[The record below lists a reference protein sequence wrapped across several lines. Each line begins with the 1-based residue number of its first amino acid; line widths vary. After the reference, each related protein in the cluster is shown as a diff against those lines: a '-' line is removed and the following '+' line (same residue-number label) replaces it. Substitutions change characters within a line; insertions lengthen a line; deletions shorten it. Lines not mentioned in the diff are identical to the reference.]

1 MIYYTI
7 KQIHVIAV
15 IVSVLGFML
24 RGWWMIAANPLFG
37 HRLTRVVPHVVDT
50 VLLLSAI
57 TLAMMIAQHPFVA
70 DWVTAKVLGLLVYIG
85 LGMLALRRGPTLPVR
100 VSAWVAALVVY
111 GWIVSVAT
119 SKQPWGFLAT

>member
-15 IVSVLGFML
+15 VVSVFGFML
-24 RGWWMIAANPLFG
+24 RGWWMIAANPLLG

-57 TLAMMIAQHPFVA
+57 TLAMMIAQYPFVA

-85 LGMLALRRGPTLPVR
+85 LGMLALRRGPNRSVR
-100 VSAWVAALVVY
+100 VSAWLAALVVY
-111 GWIVSVAT
+111 AWIASVAID
-119 SKQPWGFLAT
+119 KQPWGFLAI

>member
-7 KQIHVIAV
+7 KHIHVIAV
-15 IVSVLGFML
+15 IVSALGFVL
-24 RGWWMIAANPLFG
+24 RGWWMIATDPLLG

-50 VLLLSAI
+50 VLLLSAVA
-57 TLAMMIAQHPFVA
+57 LAIMIAQYPFVA
-70 DWVTAKVLGLLVYIG
+70 GWVTAKVLGLLVYIG